1 MSVTNDDMRNA
12 ITAARTS
19 VCRRIF
25 ELHTQWQEGPPGDPA
40 LDAFAKL
47 YEELGEPQTL
57 DSLIKLA
64 RDGARVRRCPRAAWF
79 G

>member
-1 MSVTNDDMRNA
+1 MRNA
-12 ITAARTS
+12 LTQSRAV
-19 VCRRIF
+19 VCKRIF

-40 LDAFAKL
+40 LNAFATL
-47 YEELGEPQTL
+47 YEEIGDPQTL

-64 RDGARVRRCPRAAWF
+64 RDGARVRHGTDKAE